1 LGLLRRRLLLVIDGV
16 KVGLVWYCRLS

>member
-1 LGLLRRRLLLVIDGV
+1 LGLLRRRLLLVIDEV